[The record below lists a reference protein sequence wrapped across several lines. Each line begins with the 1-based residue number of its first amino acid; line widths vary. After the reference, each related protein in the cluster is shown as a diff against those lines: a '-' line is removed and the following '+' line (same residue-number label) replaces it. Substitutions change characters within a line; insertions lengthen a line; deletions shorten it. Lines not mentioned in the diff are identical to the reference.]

1 MKAIKTLLNIIYM
14 CMKNMTF
21 EEFQT
26 NEKLLLQIGVY
37 LGTDLSHKSRDR
49 ELMFVDIILT

>member
-1 MKAIKTLLNIIYM
+1 MKTIKTLLNIIYM

-49 ELMFVDIILT
+49 ELMFVDIV